1 MGKRKHR
8 DREERE
14 AREHRR
20 NARSAASRMR
30 HQMLDAAAHP
40 EDIVA
45 FNAEGFVGK
54 RVHVTGTPNPVT
66 PLNEN
71 EKHDPTTTTG

>member
-1 MGKRKHR
+1 
-8 DREERE
+8 
-14 AREHRR
+14 
-20 NARSAASRMR
+20 MR